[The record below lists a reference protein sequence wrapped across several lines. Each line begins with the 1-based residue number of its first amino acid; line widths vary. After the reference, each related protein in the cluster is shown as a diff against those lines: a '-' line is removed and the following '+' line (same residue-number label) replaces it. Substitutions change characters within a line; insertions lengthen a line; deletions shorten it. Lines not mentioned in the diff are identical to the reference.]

1 MFSLIPNFYCM
12 NIMRRR
18 VKGFVAILCLPNTVE
33 EIVKIDTYGFYEYVH
48 TYYVLEGYVM
58 FMPFHLVQFVY
69 ELIAYA

>member
-1 MFSLIPNFYCM
+1 M
-12 NIMRRR
+12 NIKRRQ
-18 VKGFVAILCLPNTVE
+18 VKGFIAILCLLNTVE
-33 EIVKIDTYGFYEYVH
+33 EIVKIDTYGFYVH